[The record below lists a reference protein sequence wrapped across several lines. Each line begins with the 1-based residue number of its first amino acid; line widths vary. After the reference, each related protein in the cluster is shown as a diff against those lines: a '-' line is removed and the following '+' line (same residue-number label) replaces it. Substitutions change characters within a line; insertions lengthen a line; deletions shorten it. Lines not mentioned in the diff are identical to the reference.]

1 MNEEELREVGHE
13 IKVVSNLM
21 RRKLLQVPEF
31 DTWAN
36 LTDNQGWIIKYL
48 YKHRDR
54 DVYQRDL
61 ETAFSI
67 RPSTVTG
74 MIQLMEKNGLV
85 VREAV
90 ESDARLKKIVL
101 TEKAIQLKQ
110 NVENTLERFE
120 AALTR
125 GISEEEKDQ
134 FFRIMHK
141 IKENLNN

>member
-1 MNEEELREVGHE
+1 
-13 IKVVSNLM
+13 
-21 RRKLLQVPEF
+21 
-31 DTWAN
+31 
-36 LTDNQGWIIKYL
+36 
-48 YKHRDR
+48 
-54 DVYQRDL
+54 
-61 ETAFSI
+61 
-67 RPSTVTG
+67 

-101 TEKAIQLKQ
+101 TEKAIELKQ